1 MDGSGGVRE
10 GLMSMMAIGVGAE
23 FERTTKMECEN
34 DSENDHFCKSEAWVR
49 FFKNDHFRLHSQV
62 ILKSILEK

>member
-10 GLMSMMAIGVGAE
+10 GLMSMMAIGVRAE

-34 DSENDHFCKSEAWVR
+34 NSKIDHFWV
-49 FFKNDHFRLHSQV
+49 HSQV
-62 ILKSILEK
+62 TLKSILEK